1 MFKNKDKGFIAAIIS
16 IFIAILSIQSGAS
29 LAKQLFPIVGPEGT
43 TAFRLFFS
51 AMILALLYRPW
62 RYRPSKTEWKFIV
75 LYGTALGTMNFIF
88 YLAIQKIPLG
98 IAVALEFIGPLG
110 LAILNSQK
118 KSDWLWALFAAA
130 GIYLILPVQV
140 ESSALPWDG
149 ILLAIAAGICWAG
162 YIIFG
167 RGIGQIPGGLS
178 VSFGMI
184 VAAIVVLPFG
194 APHLNF
200 AKLDGSILLTGLG
213 VALFSSAIPYSFEM
227 VALRKLPTKTFSILM
242 SLEPAFAALA
252 GFVFL
257 SEELSVL
264 QVAGLFSVIL
274 ASVGTSLTAREEVET
289 PSAVAS

>member
-1 MFKNKDKGFIAAIIS
+1 MFKIKDKGFIAAIIS

-51 AMILALLYRPW
+51 ALILALVYRPW
-62 RYRPSKTEWKFIV
+62 RYRPSKKEWKSIV

-110 LAILNSQK
+110 LAIFNSK
-118 KSDWLWALFAAA
+118 RKSDGLWALFAAA
-130 GIYLILPVQV
+130 GIYLILPVQI

-149 ILLAIAAGICWAG
+149 VLLAIAAGVCWAG

-167 RGIGQIPGGLS
+167 QGIGQIPGGFS

-194 APHLNF
+194 ISHLNF
-200 AKLDGSILLTGLG
+200 AKVDGTVLLTGLG

-257 SEELSVL
+257 SEELTIL
-264 QVAGLFSVIL
+264 QIAGLFSVIL
-274 ASVGTSLTAREEVET
+274 ASVGTSLTARKEVET
-289 PSAVAS
+289 ASAVAS